1 MKGTIDW
8 IITRLKSL
16 YFPSDWGFILAMW
29 GFSRIFVLAC
39 LLLVAP
45 ALHGGEPDPAKMGW
59 EAFTSWDAYWYE
71 KIARGG
77 YEYIND
83 GEYHSVA
90 FFPLFP
96 LIIRV
101 IMELGLSFESAGFW
115 FCNLA
120 FLASFFVIYQWVE
133 LRKNRNLARWTIALL
148 AWLPHSFYG
157 TVIYTESLF
166 LLLTTG
172 AFLSFEQRRY
182 GITALCTGLASAT
195 RLTGILLV
203 PSLLIA
209 AWREGRSPRA
219 YLSALAGTLGLGS
232 WMAFCTWQFGNPLVF
247 LEAQKAWRPSA
258 GFTLNG
264 WGKVLEQAFIR
275 PTGLQELDWGWS
287 WLMDWQ
293 TDWSSQ
299 VPQPIA
305 MASLV
310 AIGLLTIHYQQRL
323 TPRLKILLAFVLTWG
338 FWSWG
343 GIAFLKLVLV
353 FGGLGWLVRS
363 ASLLSTAPWL
373 YALLSYGVIL
383 NTGLTASLERY
394 VYGIA
399 PMLMVFA
406 YQLSLRSWSPGLL
419 IASAIPLAELSI
431 RFARYLWVA

>member
-1 MKGTIDW
+1 MKGTIDGLKNR
-8 IITRLKSL
+8 IKSL
-16 YFPSDWGFILAMW
+16 QLPSDWRFILGVW
-29 GFSRIFVLAC
+29 GLSRIFVVAC
-39 LLLVAP
+39 LLVVAP
-45 ALHGGEPDPAKMGW
+45 ALHGGEPDPAKLGW
-59 EAFTSWDAYWYE
+59 EALKSWDVYWYE
-71 KIARGG
+71 KIVKGG

-96 LIIRV
+96 LIIRG
-101 IMELGLSFESAGFW
+101 MMGLGITFEAAGFW
-115 FCNLA
+115 FCNLT
-120 FLASFFVIYQWVE
+120 FLASFFVIYRWVE
-133 LRKNRNLARWTIALL
+133 LRKSKTLARWTIALL
-148 AWLPHSFYG
+148 AWLPHSLYG

-172 AFLSFEQRRY
+172 ALLSFEQRRY
-182 GITALCTGLASAT
+182 GLTALCTALASAT

-203 PSLLIA
+203 PSLLGA
-209 AWREGRSPRA
+209 AWKEGRSPRA
-219 YLSALAGTLGLGS
+219 YLSALAGTLGLGG
-232 WMAFCTWQFGNPLVF
+232 WMAFCWQRFGNPLVF

-264 WGKVLEQAFIR
+264 WGSVLQQIFVGQ
-275 PTGLQELDWGWS
+275 TGLKELDWGQS
-287 WLMDWQ
+287 WTVWDLPWLAGLPP
-293 TDWSSQ
+293 S
-299 VPQPIA
+299 IA
-305 MASLV
+305 LAGLV
-310 AIGLLTIHYQQRL
+310 AIALLITRYQQQL
-323 TPRLKILLAFVLTWG
+323 TPRIKILLAFMVTWG
-338 FWSWG
+338 FWVWG
-343 GIAFLKLVLV
+343 GIALLKVVLV
-353 FGGLGWLVRS
+353 FGGLGWLIRS

-399 PMLMVFA
+399 PMLLVFA

>member
-8 IITRLKSL
+8 AANRIKSCHL
-16 YFPSDWGFILAMW
+16 PSDWLFIVSMW
-29 GFSRIFVLAC
+29 GFSRIFVLVC
-39 LLLVAP
+39 LLIIAP
-45 ALHGGEPDPAKMGW
+45 TLHSGEPNPAKIGW
-59 EAFTSWDAYWYE
+59 DAFMSWDVYWYE
-71 KIARGG
+71 KIVKSG

-96 LIIRV
+96 LMIRGL
-101 IMELGLSFESAGFW
+101 MGLGASFEVAGIL
-115 FCNLA
+115 FCNLT
-120 FLASFFVIYQWVE
+120 FLAAFFVIHQWVE
-133 LRKNRNLARWTIALL
+133 GQKNRSLARWTIALL
-148 AWLPHSFYG
+148 AWLPHSVYG

-182 GITALCTGLASAT
+182 GLTAVCTALASAT

-203 PSLLIA
+203 PSLFVA
-209 AWREGRSPRA
+209 AWKEGRSPRA
-219 YLSALAGTLGLGS
+219 YLSALSGILGLGA
-232 WMAFCTWQFGNPLVF
+232 WMAFCWQRFGNPLVF

-264 WGKVLEQAFIR
+264 WSKVLEQMFMGQ
-275 PTGLQELDWGWS
+275 TGLQELDWGQS
-287 WLMDWQ
+287 WHVWDLPWLAGFPP
-293 TDWSSQ
+293 S
-299 VPQPIA
+299 IA
-305 MASLV
+305 LAILV
-310 AIGLLTIHYQQRL
+310 AIALLVARYRQQL
-323 TPRLKILLAFVLTWG
+323 TPRIQILLAFMLTWG
-338 FWSWG
+338 FWVWG
-343 GIAFLKLVLV
+343 GIALLKLVLV

-363 ASLLSTAPWL
+363 GSLLSTAPWL

-399 PMLMVFA
+399 PMLLVFA
-406 YQLSLRSWSPGLL
+406 YQLSGRCWSPGLL